1 MSALNVRRSGHG
13 PVLVILHGLFGS
25 LDNFQ
30 SISLHFDRHLSV
42 LRIDLPAHGQS
53 PSLPELDLASMAI
66 AVREQLATEGIE
78 QCHLLGHSLGGKVA
92 MALAG
97 DPGTLQIDSLT
108 IVDIAP
114 RLYPPEQQPVIDAM
128 LALPL
133 TSLKDRREADAQL
146 RSSITD
152 AGIRA
157 FLLKSLYRQ
166 EAGPESGQFAWR
178 FDLPAIARDYH
189 LLCAAPD
196 IKTTIEP
203 PTLFIKGGRSDYILP
218 DDEPRIREICQSPSM
233 HIIGGTGHWPHA
245 DKPAEFTRSCLEFL
259 NKVGRKA

>member
-1 MSALNVRRSGHG
+1 MSALNIRHSGHG

-30 SISLHFDRHLSV
+30 SISLHLDRHLNV
-42 LRIDLPAHGQS
+42 LRVDLPAHGLS
-53 PSLPELDLASMAI
+53 PSLPCLDLTSMAI
-66 AVREQLATEGIE
+66 AVRESLAAEGVE

-97 DPGTLQIDSLT
+97 DPGALQIDSLT
-108 IVDIAP
+108 VVDIAP
-114 RLYPPEQQPVIDAM
+114 RQYPPEQQPVIDAM

-133 TSLKDRREADAQL
+133 ASLKDRREADTQL
-146 RSSITD
+146 RSTIND

-166 EAGPESGQFAWR
+166 ETGPESGQFAWR
-178 FDLPAIARDYH
+178 FDLPTIARDYH

-196 IKTTIEP
+196 IETNIES

-218 DDEPRIREICQSPSM
+218 SDEPRIREICQLPSM

-245 DKPAEFTRSCLEFL
+245 DKPAEFTRTCLEFL
-259 NKVGRKA
+259 SKIERKK